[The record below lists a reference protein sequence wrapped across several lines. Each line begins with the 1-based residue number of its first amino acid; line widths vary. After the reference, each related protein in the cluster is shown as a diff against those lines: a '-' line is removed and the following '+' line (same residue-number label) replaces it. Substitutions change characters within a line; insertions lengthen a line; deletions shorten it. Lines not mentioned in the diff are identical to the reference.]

1 MTMDTWGNEWFFVLI
16 GRKIQQWRQE

>member
-1 MTMDTWGNEWFFVLI
+1 MTMDTRGIEWFFVLI